1 MRHRSCAQGCSHTLR
16 VGGQHAC
23 PVELE
28 TYLEVV
34 RHFIVVADV
43 QRDFAVLLVLDVAL
57 LVSIART
64 EIEAVLVRGTR
75 DADVVVGDEPSLED
89 FILPVGVSRPV
100 REVVFRVAFIPQLL
114 ILTRVCPSFAFL
126 VVMIITPLAPRT
138 PKMASDDGSFSIS
151 MDSMSCGFR
160 KLMLS
165 LNSPSTT

>member
-75 DADVVVGDEPSLED
+75 DADVVVGKA
-89 FILPVGVSRPV
+89 FQKALPVSAEKAISSVSR
-100 REVVFRVAFIPQLL
+100 E
-114 ILTRVCPSFAFL
+114 
-126 VVMIITPLAPRT
+126 
-138 PKMASDDGSFSIS
+138 
-151 MDSMSCGFR
+151 
-160 KLMLS
+160 
-165 LNSPSTT
+165 TTEKIRLDKSGKNVHIWNL